1 MTRVLLTLTSAAF
14 IALGASAWAQAPDPH
29 HPEGAVPGAA
39 QPAPQS
45 PAGTGGMAEMMR
57 MMQSMHMMGP
67 GMTGMDMIDHV
78 EGRIAFLRTELKIND
93 AQTNAWNSFA
103 DAFRTNAQKLAAV
116 RPTIMPAPGGPQT
129 LTAGLDAQERWLTAR
144 LEGLRTIKAAFT
156 PLFSALSNE
165 QKKTATELLGP
176 HLGLAMMPSPM
187 MSGPMQPGQMGPG
200 QTGPGQMGP
209 GRMAPR

>member
-1 MTRVLLTLTSAAF
+1 MTRVLLSLTSAAF

-29 HPEGAVPGAA
+29 HPEGAA
-39 QPAPQS
+39 QPVPQS
-45 PAGTGGMAEMMR
+45 PAGMGGMAEMMR
-57 MMQSMHMMGP
+57 MMQSMHMMRP
-67 GMTGMDMIDHV
+67 GMMGMDMIDHV
-78 EGRIAFLRTELKIND
+78 EGRIAFLRTELKITD

-103 DAFRTNAQKLAAV
+103 DAIRTNAQKLAAV
-116 RPTIMPAPGGPQT
+116 RPAMMPAPGGPQT
-129 LTAGLDAQERWLTAR
+129 PTAGLDAQERWLTAR
-144 LEGLRTIKAAFT
+144 LEGLRAIKAVFI

-165 QKKTATELLGP
+165 QQKTATELLGP

-200 QTGPGQMGP
+200 QMGPGQMGP